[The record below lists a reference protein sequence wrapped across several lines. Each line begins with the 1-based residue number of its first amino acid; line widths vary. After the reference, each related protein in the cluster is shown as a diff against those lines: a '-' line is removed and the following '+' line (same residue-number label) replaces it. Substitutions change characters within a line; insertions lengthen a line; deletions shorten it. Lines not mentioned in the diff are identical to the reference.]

1 MIWVVQFASCF
12 LFSLAPLNTDVCNL
26 FNPGPTRKPNGND
39 QPRVVFIVS
48 TVNLVLQQKERF
60 EAFLGDKYSVADI
73 SGSNC
78 AEIPLK
84 FLLQNND
91 VVVMTAMILVNALK
105 ATEKGNRVELRDIS
119 LLLFDECHHAH
130 KEHPYNSIMEMYLA
144 LKSQAGHQQRLPQ
157 VRCDKHWLPIK

>member
-1 MIWVVQFASCF
+1 MIWLVESAFRV
-12 LFSLAPLNTDVCNL
+12 LFSLALLNANVCNL

-130 KEHPYNSIMEMYLA
+130 KEHAYNRIMEMYLA

-157 VRCDKHWLPIK
+157 VRHDKHQLPIE